1 MAARPCRVRPLDP
14 FGVYL
19 LRRWE
24 DGCRSP
30 TDLWRELQSQ
40 GFTGSRSA
48 VRRHLAR
55 SLGVPLSALPRR
67 SRGEGQRPALQP
79 PAPRAVVWL
88 LLGKS
93 RQTPLEADIL
103 RALLESSGT
112 VSRARELVLEFERLV
127 GGRRENDLA
136 G

>member
-1 MAARPCRVRPLDP
+1 
-14 FGVYL
+14 
-19 LRRWE
+19 
-24 DGCRSP
+24 
-30 TDLWRELQSQ
+30 
-40 GFTGSRSA
+40 
-48 VRRHLAR
+48 
-55 SLGVPLSALPRR
+55 
-67 SRGEGQRPALQP
+67 
-79 PAPRAVVWL
+79 VVWL